1 MKYGT
6 SKLSS
11 AVRLAL
17 SLGAAIA
24 VGSTA
29 TVAFAQDTSA
39 QGQQADQSKAKQLET
54 ITVTGSHIRR
64 VDVETSN
71 PVVTI
76 DSTAIRASG
85 KLTLGDLVQSLP
97 AVTGGN
103 VNPQVNNG
111 GGTGGTT
118 VGLRGLGAQRTLVL
132 IDGRRIVNNAS
143 NNLVDINSIP
153 TDMVDRI
160 EVLTDGASAV
170 YGADAIGGV
179 INVILKKNYNG
190 ATLSAQ
196 YGQSGH
202 GDGASKSYSAAFG
215 HTADNWDVMGGVSYN
230 QTDGILASRRKFSK
244 NSVSISGGPTSSGGY
259 TPVHSFVGGSSFGEY
274 GHIQVPKSLQG
285 TNGFPSCGN
294 VALNAGASG
303 ASGSDYHCFGN
314 SDKYN
319 YASVNL
325 IDTPQKRTS
334 IWLKGDYKFNDHL
347 TAYVEGYHNK
357 TTSSFQLAP
366 ALLGVAYGLVIPQN
380 NPYNIF
386 GVAFD
391 PTHNDFRLR
400 AVSIGNRQADSKN
413 TTDQWDGGL
422 KGDFGL
428 FNQNW
433 TWDLN
438 VDYGRSAQDLTTL
451 NLPNMNVVNADLAC
465 TSASNG
471 CTPLNIFN
479 QFDPASAK
487 TLKEAARPAYSNTL
501 NTQQVYTLEANGG
514 LFDLPAGTVQLAA
527 GMDYRRETVS
537 SHIDP
542 LLAIDPSTGNCI
554 LGSQCS
560 SPLSGSYNVKEGYFE
575 LFVPV
580 LANLPGVQSLNVTVG
595 DRYSSYSSLG
605 SSRIGNT
612 NNTKFAIEY
621 HPISDLLLRGTVA
634 TVFRAPNVADVFGSP
649 VSDAPLLKSDPCN
662 GATAANPACVG
673 VPLNGSFVNT
683 DVALGQQIKA
693 LATGAQYAGLAL
705 KPEKGKSFDFGFVY
719 SPSYVDGLSLSADFW
734 HIYINDTISAVGAQT
749 VLNGCYAGLTEFCPL
764 ITRFTSGVNAG
775 QINQIIEPTAN
786 LGTTTTGG
794 IDFSTRYKLPHFS
807 FGDFVAGIDATYLK
821 YYNQQTAP
829 GTAANVTFHDA
840 GHLAP
845 YGSPQAATCPSGGG
859 ICLFPRWRGQTF
871 VNWTL
876 GNWSASWRTRYIG
889 RFQNGSTSPSQDTHP
904 IANNGG
910 GSPIPGQVF
919 KYGATVYH
927 DISLGYALPQY
938 HTRVDVGV
946 NNLSDKQPPFLYANN
961 TLNANTDPTDFDLIG
976 RYYYARVTLTF

>member
-17 SLGAAIA
+17 SLGAVIA

-85 KLTLGDLVQSLP
+85 KLTLGDLVQQLP

-118 VGLRGLGAQRTLVL
+118 VGLRGLGGQRTLVL
-132 IDGRRIVNNAS
+132 IDGHRVINSAT
-143 NNLVDINSIP
+143 NNLVDVNSIP
-153 TDMVDRI
+153 TDMVERI
-160 EVLTDGASAV
+160 EVLTDGASAI
-170 YGADAIGGV
+170 YGSDAIGGV

-190 ATLSAQ
+190 ASLSAQ

-202 GDGASKSYSAAFG
+202 GDGASKAYTAAFG
-215 HTADNWDVMGGVSYN
+215 HTSDKWDIMGGVGYN

-244 NSVSISGGPTSSGGY
+244 NSVSISGGPTSSGSY
-259 TPVHSFVGGSSFGEY
+259 TPVHTFVGGSSY
-274 GHIQVPKSLQG
+274 GAHGRIQVPSSLQG
-285 TNGFPSCGN
+285 TNGFPSCKN
-294 VALNAGASG
+294 VALNTGAAGT
-303 ASGSDYHCFGN
+303 SGSDYHCFGN
-314 SDKYN
+314 DDKYN

-334 IWLKGDYKFNDHL
+334 IWLKGDYKFTDHL
-347 TAYVEGYHNK
+347 TAYAEGYHNK
-357 TTSSFQLAP
+357 TTASFQLAP
-366 ALLGVAYGLVIPQN
+366 ALLGVNYGLVIPQN

-386 GVAFD
+386 NTAFD
-391 PTHNDFRLR
+391 PAHNDFRLR

-479 QFDPASAK
+479 QFNPDSAK
-487 TLKEAARPAYSNTL
+487 TLREAARPAYSHTL

-560 SPLSGSYNVKEGYFE
+560 SPLSGSYDVKEGYFE

-580 LANLPGVQSLNVTVG
+580 LSNLPGVQSLNVTVG
-595 DRYSSYSSLG
+595 DRYSSYSSIG

-621 HPISDLLLRGTVA
+621 HPISDVLLRGTVA
-634 TVFRAPNVADVFGSP
+634 TVFRAPNVADVYGSP
-649 VSDAPLLKSDPCN
+649 VSDAPLLKNDPCN

-673 VPLNGSFVNT
+673 VPLNGSFVNQ
-683 DVALGQQIKA
+683 DVALGQQIKG
-693 LATGAQYAGLAL
+693 LLSGAQYAGLKL
-705 KPEKGKSFDFGFVY
+705 KPEKGKSFDFGVVY
-719 SPSYVDGLSLSADFW
+719 SPSYAEGLSFSADFW
-734 HIYINDTISAVGAQT
+734 HIYLNNTISSVGAQT
-749 VLNGCYAGLTEFCPL
+749 VLNACYAGVTDFCPL
-764 ITRFTSGVNAG
+764 ITRFTSGANAG

-786 LGTTTTGG
+786 LGSTSTGG

-807 FGDFVAGIDATYLK
+807 FGDFTAGIDATYLK

-829 GTAANVTFHDA
+829 GTAANVTYYDA

-845 YGSPQAATCPSGGG
+845 YGSPQASTCPSGGG
-859 ICLFPRWRGQTF
+859 ICLFPRWRGTTF

-889 RFQNGSTSPSQDTHP
+889 RFQNGSKSPSQDTFP

-927 DISLGYALPQY
+927 DISFGYNFEPY
-938 HTRVDVGV
+938 HTRVDLGV

>member
-1 MKYGT
+1 MNHGT
-6 SKLSS
+6 TKLSA

-24 VGSTA
+24 VGATA
-29 TVAFAQDTSA
+29 TSAFAQDTSA
-39 QGQQADQSKAKQLET
+39 QQGTSTQDQNNGKPKTLQT

-76 DSTAIRASG
+76 DSAAIRSSG
-85 KLTLGDLVQSLP
+85 KLTLGDLVQELP

-103 VNPQVNNG
+103 VTPQVNNG
-111 GGTGGTT
+111 GGSGAAT

-132 IDGRRIVNNAS
+132 IDGHRIIPSAS
-143 NNLVDINSIP
+143 NGFVDLNSIP
-153 TDMVDRI
+153 TDMVERI

-170 YGADAIGGV
+170 YGSDAIGGV

-202 GDGASKSYSAAFG
+202 GDGASKAYTAAFG
-215 HTADNWDVMGGVSYN
+215 HTSDNWDIMGGADYN
-230 QTDGILASRRKFSK
+230 QTDGIEASRRQFSK
-244 NSVSISGGPTSSGGY
+244 NSVSISGSPGSPIQTY
-259 TPVHSFVGGSSFGEY
+259 VGGSSFGQY
-274 GHIQVPKSLQG
+274 GRIQVPASLQG
-285 TNGFPSCGN
+285 TNGFPNCGY
-294 VALNAGASG
+294 VALNKGAAG

-334 IWLKGDYKFNDHL
+334 VWVKGDYKFGDHV

-357 TTSSFQLAP
+357 TEAAFQLAP
-366 ALLGVAYGLVIPQN
+366 ALLGTDYGLVIPAN

-386 GVAFD
+386 GVPYDSAD
-391 PTHNDFRLR
+391 NNFRLR
-400 AVSIGNRQADSKN
+400 AVSIGNRQADSK
-413 TTDQWDGGL
+413 TTSDQWDGGVR
-422 KGDFGL
+422 GDFDI

-438 VDYGRSAQDLTTL
+438 IDYGRSAQDLTTL
-451 NLPNMNVVNADLAC
+451 NLPNITTINQDLAC
-465 TSASNG
+465 TSAASG
-471 CTPLNIFN
+471 CTPLDIFN
-479 QFDPASAK
+479 QFSSATAA
-487 TLKEAARPAYSNTL
+487 TLKNAAAPAYSNTL
-501 NTQQVYTLEANGG
+501 ATQRVYSLDANGG

-527 GMDYRRETVS
+527 GLDYRINTTS

-542 LLAIDPSTGNCI
+542 LLTIDPATGNCT

-560 SPLSGSYNVKEGYFE
+560 SPLSGSYNVKEVYTE

-580 LANLPGVQSLNVTVG
+580 LANLPGVSSLNVTIG
-595 DRYSSYSSLG
+595 DRYSKYSDVG
-605 SSRIGNT
+605 ST

-621 HPISDLLLRGTVA
+621 RPISDVLLRGTVA
-634 TVFRAPNVADVFGSP
+634 TVFRAPAIGDVFGSP
-649 VSDAPLLKSDPCN
+649 ISDAPLLKSDPCD
-662 GATAANPACVG
+662 GATVANPACEG
-673 VPLNGSFVNT
+673 VPLNGKFVDQ
-683 DVALGQQIKA
+683 DVALGQQIKG
-693 LATGAQYAGLAL
+693 LISGSQYAGVPL
-705 KPEKGKSFDFGFVY
+705 KAEQGKSFDLGVVY
-719 SPSYVDGLSLSADFW
+719 SPSYVEGLSLSADFW
-734 HIYINDTISAVGAQT
+734 HIYLNDTISSVGAQT
-749 VLNGCYAGLTEFCPL
+749 VLNMCYSGVTTFCPL
-764 ITRFTSGVNAG
+764 ITRYTSGPNAG

-786 LGTTTTGG
+786 LGSTTTGG

-829 GTAANVTFHDA
+829 GTSANVTYYDA
-840 GHLAP
+840 GHFEP
-845 YGSPQAATCPSGGG
+845 YGSPQASTCPSGGG
-859 ICLFPRWRGQTF
+859 ICLFPRWRGSTF
-871 VNWTL
+871 LNWTM

-904 IANNGG
+904 AGTTLDG
-910 GSPIPGQVF
+910 VVF

-927 DISLGYALPQY
+927 
-938 HTRVDVGV
+938 
-946 NNLSDKQPPFLYANN
+946 
-961 TLNANTDPTDFDLIG
+961 
-976 RYYYARVTLTF
+976 

>member
-1 MKYGT
+1 MNHGT
-6 SKLSS
+6 TKLSA

-24 VGSTA
+24 VGATA
-29 TVAFAQDTSA
+29 TSAFAQDTSA
-39 QGQQADQSKAKQLET
+39 QQGTQDQNNGKPKTLQT

-76 DSTAIRASG
+76 DSSAIKASG
-85 KLTLGDLVQSLP
+85 KLTLGDLVQELP

-118 VGLRGLGAQRTLVL
+118 VGLRGLGGQRTLVL
-132 IDGRRIVNNAS
+132 IDGHRVINSAT

-153 TDMVDRI
+153 ADMVERI

-170 YGADAIGGV
+170 YGSDAIGGV

-202 GDGASKSYSAAFG
+202 GDGASKAYTAAFG
-215 HTADNWDVMGGVSYN
+215 HTSDKWDIMGGVDYN
-230 QTDGILASRRKFSK
+230 QTNGILASRRAFSK

-259 TPVHSFVGGSSFGEY
+259 APIHSFVGGSTFGAN
-274 GHIQVPKSLQG
+274 GRIQLPASLQG
-285 TNGFPSCGN
+285 TNGFPNCGK
-294 VALNAGASG
+294 VALNVGAAGT
-303 ASGSDYHCFGN
+303 SGSDYHCFGN

-334 IWLKGDYKFNDHL
+334 IWAKGDYKFNDHL

-357 TTSSFQLAP
+357 TTASFQLAP
-366 ALLGVAYGLVIPQN
+366 SLLGDVYGLVIPQN

-386 GVAFD
+386 NTAFESD
-391 PTHNDFRLR
+391 SFRLR

-422 KGDFGL
+422 KGDFEV

-433 TWDLN
+433 NWDLN

-451 NLPNMNVVNADLAC
+451 NLPNINVINADLAC
-465 TSASNG
+465 TSAANG
-471 CTPLNIFN
+471 CTPLDIFN
-479 QFDPASAK
+479 QFNPATAA
-487 TLKEAARPAYSNTL
+487 TLKAAARPAYSNTL
-501 NTQQVYTLEANGG
+501 TTQKVFTLEANGG
-514 LFDLPAGTVQLAA
+514 LVDLPAGTMQLAA
-527 GMDYRRETVS
+527 GIDYRQETIKS
-537 SHIDP
+537 QIDP
-542 LLAIDPSTGNCI
+542 LLTIDPTTFNCI

-560 SPLSGSYNVKEGYFE
+560 SPLSGSYNLKEGYFE
-575 LFVPV
+575 LFTPV
-580 LANLPGVQSLNVTVG
+580 LANLPGVQSLNVTIG
-595 DRYSSYSSLG
+595 DRYSSYSSIG
-605 SSRIGNT
+605 NSRIGNT

-621 HPISDLLLRGTVA
+621 KPIADVLLRGTVA

-649 VSDAPLLKSDPCN
+649 ISDAPSLKSDPCN
-662 GATAANPACVG
+662 GATVANPACVG
-673 VPLNGSFVNT
+673 VPLDGTFVNQ
-683 DVALGQQIKA
+683 DAAAGQQIKA
-693 LATGAQYAGLAL
+693 ALSGAQYANLTL
-705 KPEKGKSFDFGFVY
+705 KPEKGKSFDFGIVY
-719 SPSYVDGLSLSADFW
+719 SPSYVEGLSLSADFW
-734 HIYINDTISAVGAQT
+734 HIYINDTIASVGAQT
-749 VLNGCYAGLTEFCPL
+749 VLNGCYAGISSFCPL
-764 ITRFTSGVNAG
+764 IHRFPGG
-775 QINQIIEPTAN
+775 QINYIIEPTDN

-794 IDFSTRYKLPHFS
+794 IDFSTRYRLPHFS
-807 FGDFVAGIDATYLK
+807 FGDFTVGIDATYLK

-829 GTAANVTFHDA
+829 GTAANVTYYDA

-845 YGSPQAATCPSGGG
+845 YGSPQASTCPSGGG

-871 VNWTL
+871 VNWTM

-889 RFQNGSTSPSQDTHP
+889 RFQNGSLSPSQDTFP
-904 IANNGG
+904 VINNGG
-910 GSPIPGQVF
+910 GKPVPGQVF

-927 DISLGYALPQY
+927 DISLGYNVEKY
-938 HTRVDVGV
+938 HTRVDLGV
-946 NNLSDKQPPFLYANN
+946 NNLTDKQPPFLYANN

-976 RYYYARVTLTF
+976 RYYYARLTYTF